1 MEPPRTDARALA
13 AAGLDALRRGD
24 ARVARESFEQIVRQ
38 GEADAGS
45 LLALAHACSRLNDAP
60 AALATLDKLL
70 AQEPRNIRAL
80 ILKAD
85 QLAALG
91 DDRAASSHYQF
102 AVQAAPS
109 PDQLPP
115 ELVREIER
123 AKSMGG
129 RYAQKFEQFLLDRL
143 GVADDGTSPASA
155 RFRQSL
161 DIMAGRKNIY
171 FQQPQAY
178 YFPELPQIQFYDRG
192 LFPWMDAVEAATSA
206 IRAEAAAA
214 LKDGSGFRP
223 YVEGDPRRPRKEQSG
238 MTDNPDWSAFYLWK
252 NGEVVPENA
261 ARCPQTMAALA
272 NVPLAQV
279 SNRSPSVLF
288 SLLRPGARIPPHSGL
303 VNTRLICHLPLI
315 VPPGC
320 GLRVGNDSRAP
331 VEGNAWAFDDT
342 VEHEAWNGSRE
353 PRVILLFE
361 VWRPELSED
370 ERALVRA
377 MFDAIDAYSGQKPTW
392 SI

>member
-13 AAGLDALRRGD
+13 AAGLDALRRGN
-24 ARVARESFEQIVRQ
+24 AREARASFEQIVRQ

-60 AALATLDKLL
+60 AAIASLDKLL
-70 AQEPRNIRAL
+70 AQEPRNLRAL

-102 AVQAAPS
+102 AVQAAPPS
-109 PDQLPP
+109 DQLPP
-115 ELVREIER
+115 DLVREIER

-129 RYAQKFEQFLLDRL
+129 HYAQKFEQFLFDRVRAAEA
-143 GVADDGTSPASA
+143 GAGAASA

-161 DIMAGRKNIY
+161 DIMVGRKNIY

-178 YFPELPQIQFYDRG
+178 YFPELPQIQFYDRAS
-192 LFPWMDAVEAATSA
+192 FPWMDAVEAATA
-206 IRAEAAAA
+206 EIRAEAAAA
-214 LKDGSGFRP
+214 LQDGSGFRP

-238 MTDNPDWSAFYLWK
+238 LTDNPDWSAFYLWK

-261 ARCPQTMAALA
+261 ARCPRTMATLA
-272 NVPLAQV
+272 TVPLAQV

-320 GLRVGNDSRAP
+320 GLRVGNDSRTL
-331 VEGNAWAFDDT
+331 VEGKAWAFDDT
-342 VEHEAWNGSRE
+342 IEHEAWNGSRE